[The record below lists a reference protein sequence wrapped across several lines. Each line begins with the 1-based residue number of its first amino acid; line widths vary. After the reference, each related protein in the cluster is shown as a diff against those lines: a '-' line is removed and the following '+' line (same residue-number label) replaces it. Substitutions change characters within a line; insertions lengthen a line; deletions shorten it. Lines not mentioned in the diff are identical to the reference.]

1 MAKDNEQTAAI
12 QADDPAAAFQA
23 AHEAEVAALLN
34 RGYKSGQETKRA
46 RSRAHAEFLIRAGI
60 ASVR

>member
-23 AHEAEVAALLN
+23 AHEAEVAALLQRPPMTPAQAREMLGIKDR
-34 RGYKSGQETKRA
+34 RGR
-46 RSRAHAEFLIRAGI
+46 
-60 ASVR
+60 